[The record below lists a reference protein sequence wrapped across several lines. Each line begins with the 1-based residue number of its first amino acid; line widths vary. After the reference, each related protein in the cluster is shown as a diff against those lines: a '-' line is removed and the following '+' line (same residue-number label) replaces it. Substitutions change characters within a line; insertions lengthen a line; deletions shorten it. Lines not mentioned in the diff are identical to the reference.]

1 MGNDGRGNNWEQ
13 IRNNE
18 TRKVKLNLMHMRQET
33 ITIEQET

>member
-1 MGNDGRGNNWEQ
+1 MGNDGRGNNWEK